1 MRELLPSSMR
11 SLRGAIACLLLIG
24 LPLQAEE
31 SFAARSA
38 RMKREHEQRVKQ
50 MQKEFDQQTKSA
62 ATSTTSKTAT
72 PKGARPAPNTT
83 SAKFNPQAAPRPEE
97 SFNAFLTAA
106 RNAKSFS
113 EILPYLPADK
123 REYYEREQK
132 AYDPAKARERRLRYE
147 KEGTLDADAIVH
159 LTQPP
164 YEGGLKF
171 YQSVARKVDEF
182 VAARTSGDRAYL
194 DVTIHIN
201 EVINGQ
207 RMTKS
212 TATIGMVG
220 EGSFWKFESFKEG
233 IFAER

>member
-1 MRELLPSSMR
+1 MIPYWGIIVSM
-11 SLRGAIACLLLIG
+11 CLMAARLD
-24 LPLQAEE
+24 AEE

-50 MQKEFDQQTKSA
+50 MQKEFEQQTKAA
-62 ATSTTSKTAT
+62 ATSPAPKPVG
-72 PKGARPAPNTT
+72 PKGARPAPRAAAT
-83 SAKFNPQAAPRPEE
+83 KFNPQAAPRPEE
-97 SFNAFLTAA
+97 SFDAFLTAA

-132 AYDPAKARERRLRYE
+132 AYDPARAREQRIRYQ
-147 KEGTLDADAIVH
+147 KEGTLDADAIAN

-164 YEGGLKF
+164 YERGLKF
-171 YQSVARKVDEF
+171 YQSVARKVNEF
-182 VAARTSGDRAYL
+182 VAARTNGDRAYL
-194 DVTIHIN
+194 EVTIQIN
-201 EVINGQ
+201 DVINGQ

-220 EGSFWKFESFKEG
+220 EGNSWKFESFKEG

>member
-1 MRELLPSSMR
+1 
-11 SLRGAIACLLLIG
+11 
-24 LPLQAEE
+24 
-31 SFAARSA
+31 
-38 RMKREHEQRVKQ
+38 MKREHELRVKQ
-50 MQKEFDQQTKSA
+50 MQKEFDQQTK
-62 ATSTTSKTAT
+62 ATATTSKSAS
-72 PKGARPAPNTT
+72 PQGARPAPKTT
-83 SAKFNPQAAPRPEE
+83 AAKFNPQSAPRPEE
-97 SFNAFLTAA
+97 SFDAFLTVA

-113 EILPYLPADK
+113 KILPYLPADK

-132 AYDPAKARERRLRYE
+132 AYDPSKARERRLRYE

-159 LTQPP
+159 LTEPP

-182 VAARTSGDRAYL
+182 VAARTNGDRAYL

-220 EGSFWKFESFKEG
+220 EGSSWKFESFKEG